1 MQIRSVHP
9 RKEHPPAEFV
19 FGSQKPQPKDLV
31 MRYLPHCSFA
41 KCNQNLLKKIQAN
54 VVFEA
59 VFLFGNT
66 PPIIGKRVLE
76 LVNRQHSPRCCLP
89 KHVNSKWH

>member
-1 MQIRSVHP
+1 MQIMSVHP
-9 RKEHPPAEFV
+9 RKEYPPAEFV
-19 FGSQKPQPKDLV
+19 FGSQSKTTQPKDLV
-31 MRYLPHCSFA
+31 MGYLPHCTSA
-41 KCNQNLLKKIQAN
+41 KCDQNLLKKIQAN

-76 LVNRQHSPRCCLP
+76 LVN
-89 KHVNSKWH
+89 